1 VRGDLAFVVDEEI
14 HSQALLEH
22 LRAAAPAIVSEIE
35 VFDAYRGKGLENG
48 KKSLAFRV
56 LLQDT
61 RKTLTDTEVECAL
74 SQLIQSA
81 HRQFGAKLR

>member
-1 VRGDLAFVVDEEI
+1 MSV
-14 HSQALLEH
+14 
-22 LRAAAPAIVSEIE
+22 VSEIE

-61 RKTLTDTEVECAL
+61 RKTLTDTEVECAISDL
-74 SQLIQSA
+74 KQAVQQ
-81 HRQFGAKLR
+81 QFGAKLR